1 MIERFARP
9 NYYTS
14 EDFELSFACRMEKDE
29 LIRAQIRGKI
39 TFEECSKR
47 SKEITRRVLSGGGI
61 VVPVPTVPRAK
72 IEKYWKASEEYNK
85 TNEEDDDSDQAPI
98 EPFTGPAYQR
108 FRATLSTEAEKVE
121 TDRLVDKERKF
132 YSEEQIE
139 QSFATQWKVEDF
151 RAAKRGEISYREW
164 RKRSRDED
172 KSSPKMMPINFICTA
187 IPWDEYIEYVKS
199 HENHIRGPR
208 HEGTSLTSFDGENY
222 QCFRAT
228 LATEDEKLARDEE
241 ADKLLENY
249 TERDI
254 DSIYRQAWR
263 KDQLF
268 RAAKDGDINYEQFL
282 EYDKPNDG

>member
-1 MIERFARP
+1 MSPNSTPLHDGPQYRRYRASFPTEEEKEDVDIMIERFARP

-39 TFEECSKR
+39 TLEES
-47 SKEITRRVLSGGGI
+47 
-61 VVPVPTVPRAK
+61 
-72 IEKYWKASEEYNK
+72 SEEYNK

-121 TDRLVDKERKF
+121 THRLVAKERNF
-132 YSEEQIE
+132 YSDEQIE
-139 QSFATQWKVEDF
+139 QSFTTQWKADEDF
-151 RAAKRGEISYREW
+151 RAAKSGEFSYREW
-164 RKRSRDED
+164 GKRSRDED
-172 KSSPKMMPINFICTA
+172 KSSPKMMPINIIRTA
-187 IPWDEYIEYVKS
+187 IPWDE
-199 HENHIRGPR
+199 P
-208 HEGTSLTSFDGENY
+208 EGTPLTSFDGENY
-222 QCFRAT
+222 QRFRAT
-228 LATEDEKLARDEE
+228 LATEDEKLARGEE
-241 ADKLLENY
+241 ADKLLDDH
-249 TERDI
+249 TERDV

-268 RAAKDGDINYEQFL
+268 RAAKDGDISYEQFL